1 MEFPIIKKSKVKY
14 YTTLMALSIGGI
26 FGSELYGRKYYLVIY
41 EDDSELI
48 FLTTNELDYSFHMR
62 ILDEEFT
69 LISDFEQLVKD
80 FENTELIG
88 IVIDA
93 GFKSPPKYIYYNI
106 ITIDDSLKPLMLEH
120 LEESISGYTYIDFNE
135 NEINQIKI
143 WKDYLTK

>member
-1 MEFPIIKKSKVKY
+1 MKFPLVKKSKVKY
-14 YTTLMALSIGGI
+14 YTTLMALSIGGE
-26 FGSELYGRKYYLVIY
+26 FGSELYGRKYYLVKY

-48 FLTTNELDYSFHMR
+48 FLTTNEPDSYFNEQALD
-62 ILDEEFT
+62 DEFT
-69 LISDFEQLVKD
+69 LVKNFEQLVKD

-106 ITIDDSLKPLMLEH
+106 ITINNSLKNLMLNH
-120 LEESISGYTYIDFNE
+120 LEESISGYTDIDFKE

-143 WKDYLTK
+143 WKNYLTK